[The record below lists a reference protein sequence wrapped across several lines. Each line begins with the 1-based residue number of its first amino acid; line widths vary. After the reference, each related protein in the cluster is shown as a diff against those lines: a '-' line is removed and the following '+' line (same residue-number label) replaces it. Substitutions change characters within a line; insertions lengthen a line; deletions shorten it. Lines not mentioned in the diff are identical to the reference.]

1 MMRAAKISKI
11 GLVFALPSITLA
23 MGHAVQAA
31 DIAAIPIPQQADAQA
46 VPAFIGKRAHP
57 KRIKASPI
65 PQNPWMGEDPWNN
78 AHNDSY
84 MSDTYPV
91 AGPRGISP
99 KVLSTWLGNPV
110 DPQGIVVVMTFDAQG
125 LLIAAAIRSNSAE
138 QSAHVQITLLDPKT
152 LSTLATFDLPRETLV
167 GPGFRPAGAYM
178 YLDNQNR
185 VVVGTKD
192 RTVWVLS
199 HAHDAATGSWSFHH
213 DLTYDLTQA
222 IPEGD
227 ALQALQPDFFGRVWF
242 TSKAGVVGTLN
253 MKTGAVRHTAELRQ
267 GGERIVN
274 SHATDEEGAAYI
286 ASTQAMYRFDAD
298 SRGRP
303 QVTWREPYDAGTRVK
318 PGQTDIG
325 TGTTPTLMGK
335 NYVTISDNA
344 DPRMHVLVFQ
354 RRKTVSGSRLVC
366 AEPVFQPGMGSNENS
381 LIATDT
387 SIIVEN
393 NYGYTNPRTATV
405 GGLTTTPGIAR
416 IDLNKKGGCR
426 TVWSNESISIPSV
439 ISKMSVRNGLI
450 YTYSKPQGPG
460 TTDPW
465 YFTAIDFRTG
475 KLAYQQLAGTG
486 ILYNNHYAGAYLGPD
501 GTLYVGVLGGIVAMR
516 DTSSKLK
523 HGHQHNDDDDDD
535 SE

>member
-1 MMRAAKISKI
+1 MRPSKISKT
-11 GLVFALPSITLA
+11 GLAFAVPIILLA
-23 MGHAVQAA
+23 ASNAVQAA
-31 DIAAIPIPQQADAQA
+31 EVAAIPIPQQAGAHD
-46 VPAFIGKRAHP
+46 VPTFIGRRAAP
-57 KRIKASPI
+57 RPIKALPI
-65 PQNPWMGEDPWNN
+65 PQNPWMGEDPWTN

-84 MSDTYPV
+84 MSDTYPL
-91 AGPRGISP
+91 AGPRGIAP
-99 KVLSTWLGNPV
+99 EVFSTWLGNPV
-110 DPQGIVVVMTFDAQG
+110 DPQGIVVVMTFDSQG
-125 LLIAAAIRSNSAE
+125 LIIAAAIRSNSAE
-138 QSAHVQITLLDPKT
+138 QTAQVQITLLDPKT
-152 LSTLATFDLPRETLV
+152 LARLATFDLPKEAQT
-167 GPGFRPAGAYM
+167 PGFRPAGAYM
-178 YLDNQNR
+178 YLDNQDR
-185 VVVGTKD
+185 VMVGTKD

-199 HAHDAATGSWSFHH
+199 HTRDASTGEWAFHH

-227 ALQALQPDFFGRVWF
+227 ALQALQPDFSGRVWF

-253 MKTGAVRHTAELRQ
+253 MNTGKIRHTAELQ
-267 GGERIVN
+267 LGGERIVN

-298 SRGRP
+298 ANGQP
-303 QVTWREPYDAGTRVK
+303 QVTWRESYDAGTRVK

-335 NYVTISDNA
+335 DYVTISDNA
-344 DPRMHVLVFQ
+344 DPRMQVLVFK
-354 RRKTVSGSRLVC
+354 RGKMVSGSRLVC

-405 GGLTTTPGIAR
+405 GGRTTTPGIAR
-416 IDLNKKGGCR
+416 IDLDKQGGCR

-450 YTYSKPQGPG
+450 YTYAKPQGPG

-486 ILYNNHYAGAYLGPD
+486 ILYNNHYAGAYLGRD

-516 DTSSKLK
+516 DTGPGRGYE
-523 HGHQHNDDDDDD
+523 HGHEHQDVDNDND
-535 SE
+535 